1 MRVMKLAIF
10 SPYGSFHRESGLMYL
25 VANYLDKQ
33 GGDVA
38 QLRCDGALPACGRDK
53 KHQSGRTPFSCLQCM
68 GEQKALAQWSNIK
81 SRDLSSY
88 IVPDDA
94 LKSAQWI
101 SSIGKADLFRIEF
114 RGVRLWDVCEREFQA
129 RWTLESL
136 EKMSPAQERDL
147 RALYVSYV
155 HTAVSAERFL
165 SAWKPTLHFVVG
177 SFDPLAKAYLS
188 QVRRG
193 DANAAIFTYDA
204 ATEAITVESLKS
216 GETYTTTLIIPEA
229 TEMRADPRTWAPEL
243 TAIVNEM
250 LSFLGHGADL
260 VPR

>member
-1 MRVMKLAIF
+1 MKLAIF

-68 GEQKALAQWSNIK
+68 GEQKALAQWATIK

-101 SSIGKADLFRIEF
+101 SSIGKGDLFRIEF
-114 RGVRLWDVCEREFQA
+114 RGIRLWDVCESEFQT
-129 RWTLESL
+129 RWNIESL
-136 EKMSPAQERDL
+136 EKISSAQERDL

-155 HTAVSAERFL
+155 HTVVSTERFL
-165 SAWKPTLHFVVG
+165 ASWKPTLNFVVG
-177 SFDPLAKAYLS
+177 SSDPLAQAYLS

-193 DANAAIFTYDA
+193 EGDGAIFTYDVA
-204 ATEAITVESLKS
+204 AEAITVESLKT
-216 GETYTTTLIIPEA
+216 GERYTTTLIIPEA
-229 TEMRADPRTWAPEL
+229 TEMRPDPRTWAPEL

-260 VPR
+260 VPTK

>member
-1 MRVMKLAIF
+1 MKFAIF
-10 SPYGSFHRESGLMYL
+10 SPYGSFYRESGLMYL

-53 KHQSGRTPFSCLQCM
+53 KHHSGRTPFSCLQCM

-81 SRDLSSY
+81 ARELSSY

-101 SSIGKADLFRIEF
+101 SSIGKGDLCRIEF
-114 RGVRLWDVCEREFQA
+114 RGIRLWDVCEQEFQA
-129 RWTLESL
+129 RWKIESL
-136 EKMSPAQERDL
+136 EKISPAQERDL

-155 HTAVSAERFL
+155 HTVVSGERFIA
-165 SAWKPTLHFVVG
+165 SWKPTLSFVVG
-177 SFDPLAKAYLS
+177 STDPLTQAYLS
-188 QVRRG
+188 QVRRSEG
-193 DANAAIFTYDA
+193 EAALFSYDA
-204 ATEAITVESLKS
+204 TSESISVESLKN
-216 GETYTTTLIIPEA
+216 GERYTTTLIIPEA
-229 TEMRADPRTWAPEL
+229 TEMRSDPRTWAPEL

-260 VPR
+260 VPTK

>member
-1 MRVMKLAIF
+1 MKLAIF

-38 QLRCDGALPACGRDK
+38 QLRCDGALPACGRDR

-68 GEQKALAQWSNIK
+68 GEQKALAQWATIK

-101 SSIGKADLFRIEF
+101 SSISKADLYRIEF
-114 RGVRLWDVCEREFQA
+114 RGVRLWDVCEKEFQA
-129 RWTLESL
+129 RWNIDSL
-136 EKMSPAQERDL
+136 ETISSAQERDL

-155 HTAVSAERFL
+155 HTVVSSERFIA
-165 SAWKPTLHFVVG
+165 SWKPTLNFVVG
-177 SFDPLAKAYLS
+177 STDPLAQAYLS
-188 QVRRG
+188 QARRG
-193 DANAAIFTYDA
+193 DSDAAVFSYNAADESIS
-204 ATEAITVESLKS
+204 VESLKT
-216 GETYTTTLIIPEA
+216 GEKYTTTLIIPEA

-260 VPR
+260 VPTK

>member
-1 MRVMKLAIF
+1 MKLAIF
-10 SPYGSFHRESGLMYL
+10 SPYGSFHRESSLMYL

-53 KHQSGRTPFSCLQCM
+53 KHQTGRTPFSCLQCM
-68 GEQKALAQWSNIK
+68 GEQKALAQWSGIK
-81 SRDLSSY
+81 SLDISSF

-101 SSIGKADLFRIEF
+101 SSIGRSDLYRIEF
-114 RGVRLWDVCEREFQA
+114 RGVRLWDVCEQEFRS
-129 RWTLESL
+129 RWSLDESL
-136 EKMSPAQERDL
+136 EKITIGQEQDL

-155 HTAVSAERFL
+155 HTLVSSERFL
-165 SAWKPTLHFVVG
+165 ASWKPTLNFVAAAK
-177 SFDPLAKAYLS
+177 DPLSQAYIS
-188 QVRRG
+188 QVRRTES
-193 DANAAIFTYDA
+193 DAAIFSYHA
-204 ATEAITVESLKS
+204 AEESITVESLKTGQS
-216 GETYTTTLIIPEA
+216 YTTTLLLPEA

-260 VPR
+260 VPAT

>member
-1 MRVMKLAIF
+1 MKLAIF

-53 KHQSGRTPFSCLQCM
+53 KQQGGRTPFSCLQCM
-68 GEQKALAQWSNIK
+68 GEQKALAQWADLK
-81 SRDLSSY
+81 GRDISSY

-101 SSIGKADLFRIEF
+101 SSIGKADLYRIEF
-114 RGVRLWDVCEREFQA
+114 RGVRLWDVCEKEFQA
-129 RWTLESL
+129 RWNIESI
-136 EKMSPAQERDL
+136 EKISPAQERDL

-155 HTAVSAERFL
+155 HTVVSSERFIA
-165 SAWKPTLHFVVG
+165 SWKPTLHFVVG
-177 SFDPLAKAYLS
+177 STDPLAQAYLS
-188 QVRRG
+188 QVRRSEG
-193 DANAAIFTYDA
+193 EAALFSYDA
-204 ATEAITVESLKS
+204 SNESISVESLKN
-216 GETYTTTLIIPEA
+216 GEKYTTTLIIPEA
-229 TEMRADPRTWAPEL
+229 TEMRSDPRTWAPEL

-260 VPR
+260 VPTT

>member
-1 MRVMKLAIF
+1 MKLAIF
-10 SPYGSFHRESGLMYL
+10 SPYGSFHRESGLVYL

-53 KHQSGRTPFSCLQCM
+53 KHPSGRTPFACLQCM
-68 GEQKALAQWSNIK
+68 GEQKALAQWANIK

-101 SSIGKADLFRIEF
+101 SSISKADLYRIEF
-114 RGVRLWDVCEREFQA
+114 RGTRLWDVCEKEFQA
-129 RWTLESL
+129 RWSIESQ
-136 EKMSPAQERDL
+136 EKISPTQERDL

-155 HTAVSAERFL
+155 HTVVSSERFL
-165 SAWKPTLHFVVG
+165 SSWKPTLNFVV
-177 SFDPLAKAYLS
+177 SSADPLTQGYLS
-188 QVRRG
+188 QVRREEK
-193 DANAAIFTYDA
+193 DAAIFTYDTA
-204 ATEAITVESLKS
+204 EESITVESLRSSEK
-216 GETYTTTLIIPEA
+216 YVTTLIIPEA
-229 TEMRADPRTWAPEL
+229 TELRADPRTWAPEL
-243 TAIVNEM
+243 TAIVNDM

-260 VPR
+260 VPTK

>member
-1 MRVMKLAIF
+1 MKLAIF

-38 QLRCDGALPACGRDK
+38 QLRCDGALPACGRDR

-68 GEQKALAQWSNIK
+68 GEQKALAQWATIK

-101 SSIGKADLFRIEF
+101 SSIGKADLYRIEF
-114 RGVRLWDVCEREFQA
+114 RGVRLWDVCENEFQA
-129 RWTLESL
+129 RWNIESL
-136 EKMSPAQERDL
+136 ETISSAQERDL

-155 HTAVSAERFL
+155 HTVVSSERFI
-165 SAWKPTLHFVVG
+165 SSWKPTLNFVVG
-177 SFDPLAKAYLS
+177 SSDPLAQAYLS
-188 QVRRG
+188 QARRG
-193 DANAAIFTYDA
+193 DSDAAVFSYNAADESIS
-204 ATEAITVESLKS
+204 VESLKT
-216 GETYTTTLIIPEA
+216 GEKYTTTLIIPEA

-260 VPR
+260 VPTK

>member
-1 MRVMKLAIF
+1 MKLAIF

-38 QLRCDGALPACGRDK
+38 QVRCDGALPACGRDK
-53 KHQSGRTPFSCLQCM
+53 KHQSGRTPFACLQCM
-68 GEQKALAQWSNIK
+68 GEQKALAQWANIK
-81 SRDLSSY
+81 GRDLSSY

-101 SSIGKADLFRIEF
+101 SSIGKADLYRIEF
-114 RGVRLWDVCEREFQA
+114 RGIRLWDVCEKEFQA
-129 RWTLESL
+129 RWNIESL
-136 EKMSPAQERDL
+136 EKISSAQERDL

-155 HTAVSAERFL
+155 HTVVSSERFI
-165 SAWKPTLHFVVG
+165 SSWKPTLHFIVG
-177 SFDPLAKAYLS
+177 STDPLAQAYLS
-188 QVRRG
+188 QASRAGGEV
-193 DANAAIFTYDA
+193 AIFSYNAAD
-204 ATEAITVESLKS
+204 ESITVESLKN
-216 GETYTTTLIIPEA
+216 GERYTTTLIIPEA
-229 TEMRADPRTWAPEL
+229 TEMRSDPRTWAPEL

-260 VPR
+260 VPTK

>member
-1 MRVMKLAIF
+1 MKLAIF
-10 SPYGSFHRESGLMYL
+10 SPHGSFHRESGLMYL

-38 QLRCDGALPACGRDK
+38 QLRCDGALPACGRDRS
-53 KHQSGRTPFSCLQCM
+53 HQSGRTPFACLQCM
-68 GEQKALAQWSNIK
+68 GEQKALVQWANIK
-81 SRDLSSY
+81 GRDLSSY
-88 IVPDDA
+88 IVPDDV

-114 RGVRLWDVCEREFQA
+114 RGVRLWEVCEQEFQA
-129 RWTLESL
+129 RWNIESL
-136 EKMSPAQERDL
+136 EKVSSAQERDL

-155 HTAVSAERFL
+155 HTVVSSERFIA
-165 SAWKPTLHFVVG
+165 SWKPTLSFVVG
-177 SFDPLAKAYLS
+177 SSDPLAQGYLS
-188 QVRRG
+188 QVRRVG
-193 DANAAIFTYDA
+193 GEAALFSYD
-204 ATEAITVESLKS
+204 TTNESISVESLKS
-216 GETYTTTLIIPEA
+216 GERYTTTLIIPEA

-260 VPR
+260 VPTK